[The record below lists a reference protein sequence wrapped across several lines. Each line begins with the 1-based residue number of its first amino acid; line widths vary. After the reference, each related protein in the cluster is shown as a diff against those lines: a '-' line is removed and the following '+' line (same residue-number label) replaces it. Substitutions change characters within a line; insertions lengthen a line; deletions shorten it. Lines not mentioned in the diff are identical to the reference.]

1 MLDLI
6 YDIAISLNG
15 SRPTRATWVLLAV
28 TLVLA
33 CLGLIFLS
41 LLQSVGLACGC
52 WSAALFTFILT
63 LGSMQPR
70 NKSR

>member
-6 YDIAISLNG
+6 YDIAVSLNG

-28 TLVLA
+28 TFTLA
-33 CLGLIFLS
+33 CFGLILLV
-41 LLQSVGLACGC
+41 LLQSVGLASAC
-52 WSAALFTFILT
+52 WSAALLTFILT

-70 NKSR
+70 NNSR